1 MRIRQ
6 TFEATLQRAW
16 VHRGALACL
25 LWPVALVYSGLV
37 RLRRQL
43 FRWKILN
50 TRRVN
55 AVVIVVGNVVAGG
68 VGKTPTVISIVRHLQ
83 AQGKKVGVVSKGY
96 GRQSKNCLEVL
107 TNTLVSMGGDEP
119 LLIQKATQVPVFV
132 APSRWEAATALL
144 SRYPETEIIVC
155 DDGLQ
160 HYGLYRDIEICVF
173 DDRKCGNGWLLP
185 AGPLRDHWP
194 RPNVASSGA
203 FAQNLLL
210 INNSNKPVAGQ
221 FQAQRSLGDG
231 LKDIRG
237 NTIPW
242 SQLQN
247 WQGQPLKA
255 LAGIARPEVFFHMLR
270 DCGLDLAQTLP
281 LPDHVDV
288 SPEALAAMQPCR
300 LICTEKDAI
309 KVWVQVPSALTTV
322 LIQTLEPAFFEALNR
337 QIAQASAPRLSLD
350 YGH

>member
-1 MRIRQ
+1 M
-6 TFEATLQRAW
+6 
-16 VHRGALACL
+16 
-25 LWPVALVYSGLV
+25 
-37 RLRRQL
+37 
-43 FRWKILN
+43 
-50 TRRVN
+50 
-55 AVVIVVGNVVAGG
+55 
-68 VGKTPTVISIVRHLQ
+68 
-83 AQGKKVGVVSKGY
+83 
-96 GRQSKNCLEVL
+96 
-107 TNTLVSMGGDEP
+107 
-119 LLIQKATQVPVFV
+119 
-132 APSRWEAATALL
+132 
-144 SRYPETEIIVC
+144 
-155 DDGLQ
+155 
-160 HYGLYRDIEICVF
+160 
-173 DDRKCGNGWLLP
+173 
-185 AGPLRDHWP
+185 
-194 RPNVASSGA
+194 
-203 FAQNLLL
+203 
-210 INNSNKPVAGQ
+210 AGQ

-288 SPEALAAMQPCR
+288 SPEALAAMQPCQ

-309 KVWVQVPSALTTV
+309 KVWAHVPSALTTV